1 MANRVCPFD
10 RILSIGLTPV
20 RVLANLQW
28 ISKLCLK
35 FMGLTAVE
43 KIVARACGRPAVHAG
58 EVVQPDPDFIMV
70 HDGVVRGAKRELDA
84 IGIDRLAAPDK
95 VVMVT
100 DHEVIYGSARAAEM
114 GAINRNAAKAW
125 GVKNFFDVG
134 RGGHGHIFPMETGML
149 LPGMFYFDNDRHAT
163 NAGAIGAFGF
173 RMGMEISRVLATG
186 TNWVTVP
193 KSVRLT
199 LKGGLV
205 PGVYGRDLG
214 LHIARLLHEGKLDF
228 ELDYRVLE
236 YAGDLDPFDLATR
249 AALCSS
255 PTEMRA
261 YGVFFPPSQQILAFA
276 RERAQRPFTP
286 AYPDADAEYEN
297 TATLD
302 IGTLEPQVALP
313 GGVHRAVDIGE
324 ISGQVVDHA
333 FIGSCGSGMYED
345 FAIAARILKNKQV
358 APNVRMFIAPGSE
371 QSTKQLSTDGLLNI
385 FIEAGAILLPAGC
398 GPCNDA
404 VVGPLH
410 SGEVSISTAA
420 NNNAGRFGARDAQ
433 LYLGSPATVAA
444 SALAGKIADARA
456 IKD

>member
-1 MANRVCPFD
+1 
-10 RILSIGLTPV
+10 
-20 RVLANLQW
+20 
-28 ISKLCLK
+28 
-35 FMGLTAVE
+35 MGFTAVE
-43 KIVARACGRPAVHAG
+43 KILARASGRDAVHAG
-58 EVVQPDPDFIMV
+58 DVVQPAPDFIMV

-84 IGIDRLAAPDK
+84 IGIDRLACPDK
-95 VVMVT
+95 VIMVT

-134 RGGHGHIFPMETGML
+134 RGGHGHIFPMETGLL

-193 KSVRLT
+193 KSVKLT
-199 LKGGLV
+199 LRGTLK
-205 PGVYGRDLG
+205 PGVHGRDLG
-214 LHIARLLHEGKLDF
+214 LYIARLLHEGGLPF

-236 YAGDLDPFDLATR
+236 YAGDLDQLDLATR
-249 AALCSS
+249 TALCSS

-261 YGVFFPPSQQILAFA
+261 YGVFFPPSDQIITHA
-276 RERAQRPFTP
+276 RERARRAFTP
-286 AYPDADAEYEN
+286 VYPDADANYESE
-297 TATLD
+297 ATLD
-302 IGTLEPQVALP
+302 VAALEPQIALP

-324 ISGQVVDHA
+324 IAGQPVDHA

-345 FAIAARILKNKQV
+345 FALAARVLKDKRI
-358 APNVRMFIAPGSE
+358 APNVRMFLAPGSE
-371 QSTKQLSTDGLLNI
+371 QTTRRLAQEGLLNT
-385 FIEAGAILLPAGC
+385 FIEAGAVLLPAGC

-420 NNNAGRFGARDAQ
+420 NNNAGRFGAKDAQ
-433 LYLGSPATVAA
+433 LYLGNPATVAA
-444 SALAGKIADARA
+444 SAIAGKITDARTLTS
-456 IKD
+456 